1 MNMDFLEIF
10 GNRTSKEQKPR
21 KLIPWMGSKEG
32 LLDQLWGHYPEKF
45 NNYYEPFAGG
55 LSVAFDLKYTYPK
68 SPKEYHFN
76 DCNDKLIN
84 FYRQIV
90 SDDTYDYFIDILRDM
105 EVRYNMIDTLE
116 ARTDFFYD
124 MRKDFNIRKYE
135 NDTEKAVL
143 FYFLI
148 QRSFQH
154 MWREN
159 SKGEFNLPFRNDMDN
174 LNISYGRFEDFHD
187 MFHDAEFCCMDFKD
201 FINSHDFQEGDFI
214 YFDPPYDET
223 FNQYNK
229 DNFNEDNQRNLA
241 VIVKSLVSKGCY
253 CLVSNNKTE
262 LIQNLYKDYKIID
275 IFRGNKFQRV
285 GNNKDKSVLECLIK
299 TW

>member
-68 SPKEYHFN
+68 SPKKNHFN

-174 LNISYGRFEDFHD
+174 PSIFYCN
-187 MFHDAEFCCMDFKD
+187 FKD
-201 FINSHDFQEGDFI
+201 FH
-214 YFDPPYDET
+214 
-223 FNQYNK
+223 
-229 DNFNEDNQRNLA
+229 
-241 VIVKSLVSKGCY
+241 VIF
-253 CLVSNNKTE
+253 
-262 LIQNLYKDYKIID
+262 LI
-275 IFRGNKFQRV
+275 
-285 GNNKDKSVLECLIK
+285 
-299 TW
+299 